1 MARTQTRRSPLRFL
15 FALLFVLVIA
25 AGAFTGYLYMNYR
38 TIQEHI
44 GAATTSYDQCLEQL
58 EGQQYGDAL
67 TSIHTTVDEVSQ
79 IRTNLDG
86 WQWNI
91 AARLPYIGQDVNCA
105 RQTAQIADELAGNA
119 VLPVLEQAEDI
130 LGDVGSDD
138 PLTGIGNAFT
148 KLPAFYTAVTDAR
161 KVVGTCKSEA
171 DALGDA
177 HFDELNE
184 WVGNVKTATTEADA
198 AFAQFDVIFSA
209 VDTLGE
215 LANSFTTTT
224 EPTMAG

>member
-1 MARTQTRRSPLRFL
+1 MARTQTRFSPFRFL
-15 FALLFVLVIA
+15 FALLFMLVIA
-25 AGAFTGYLYMNYR
+25 AGAYAGYLFMSYR

-44 GAATTSYDQCLEQL
+44 GVATTSYDQCLEQL

-79 IRTNLDG
+79 IRTSLDE

-91 AARLPYIGQDVNCA
+91 AARLPYLGEDVNCA
-105 RQTAQIADELAGNA
+105 RQTARIADKLAGNA
-119 VLPVLEQAEDI
+119 VLPVLEQAESI

-148 KLPAFYTAVTDAR
+148 KLPAFYTAITDAR

-177 HFDELNE
+177 HFDELNK
-184 WVGNVKTATTEADA
+184 WVGNVKTATTEADT
-198 AFAQFDVIFSA
+198 AFAQFDVIFGA

-215 LANSFTTTT
+215 LANSLTTTT